1 MKKLPDHYLP
11 PASEVFSFKSAACI
25 LEDSMASGDYADD
38 IVAPGFDD
46 QDWT

>member
-1 MKKLPDHYLP
+1 MDCLGQYLP
-11 PASEVFSFKSAACI
+11 PVAEVLLIKPAGFI
-25 LEDSMASGDYADD
+25 LNNSMTSGDYADD